1 MAEKD
6 NSITNVKL
14 EINGEW
20 YDMAQVEIGSTCK
33 TCALFEICE
42 AESLLSRV
50 CTELGARINFK
61 KVDKKSLEDAR
72 FFHG

>member
-1 MAEKD
+1 MTEKE
-6 NSITNVKL
+6 NNITNVKV

-20 YDMAQVEIGSTCK
+20 YDMAQAELGSTCK
-33 TCALFEICE
+33 TCALFGICE
-42 AESLLSRV
+42 AESHLARV

-61 KVDKKSLEDAR
+61 KSEKKSPKEAR